1 MQEDAIA
8 ELVELFSFSRLLQ
21 VALVVAVAWL
31 LLRILHVGLQQLI
44 KRFPLYR
51 LQMGQVFPVIRIFI
65 WFLVVA
71 YIIFG
76 LIKPPQTIVFAV
88 LGSLGLAVGLAAQG
102 GVRNL
107 LAGVMMIFNPP
118 FRVGDMVHFGGHY
131 GEVTRLDL
139 SVTWLRTLDDNVIMV
154 PNSAVLENAVANANS
169 GELSEMV
176 VINVD
181 LPRTI
186 PIQEVRSLA
195 IEAAVSSPYTYLR
208 KPVSVTVESRYD
220 FGFLLRLVIKAY
232 VVDVRLE
239 RLLSSDITE
248 RFIEALHER
257 GISNTRND
265 AADSGLVD
273 ARLQGEGPELS

>member
-1 MQEDAIA
+1 MQEDTLAQLA
-8 ELVELFSFSRLLQ
+8 ELLSISRLLQ
-21 VALVVAVAWL
+21 VALVLAFAWL
-31 LLRILHVGLQQLI
+31 LLHSLHAGLQQLI
-44 KRFPLYR
+44 QRFPRYR
-51 LQMGQVFPVIRIFI
+51 LQMGLIFPVIRIFI
-65 WFLVVA
+65 WFLAIA
-71 YIIFG
+71 YIVFG
-76 LIKPPQTIVFAV
+76 VIEPPQTIVFAV
-88 LGSLGLAVGLAAQG
+88 LGSLGLAIGLAAQG

-176 VINVD
+176 VVNID

-195 IEAAVSSPYTYLR
+195 KEVAIASPYTFLK
-208 KPVSVTVESRYD
+208 KPVSVTVESRYE
-220 FGFLLRLVIKAY
+220 FNYLIRLVIKAY
-232 VVDVRLE
+232 VIDVRIE
-239 RLLSSDITE
+239 RLLLSDITE
-248 RFIEALHER
+248 RFLEALHDR
-257 GISNTRND
+257 GISTGHPCTTD
-265 AADSGLVD
+265 QALI
-273 ARLQGEGPELS
+273 ET

>member
-1 MQEDAIA
+1 MQEDVIV
-8 ELVELFSFSRLLQ
+8 ELVELFSISRLLQ
-21 VALVVAVAWL
+21 VALVVFIAWL
-31 LLRILHVGLQQLI
+31 LLRILHAGLQQLI
-44 KRFPLYR
+44 KRFPRYR
-51 LQMGQVFPVIRIFI
+51 LQMGQVYPVIRIFM
-65 WFLVVA
+65 WFLVIA

-88 LGSLGLAVGLAAQG
+88 LGSLGLAIGLAAQG

-131 GEVTRLDL
+131 GEVIRLDL

-176 VINVD
+176 VINID

-195 IEAAVSSPYTYLR
+195 MEAAVASPYTYLK
-208 KPVSVTVESRYD
+208 KPVSVIMESRYD
-220 FGFLLRLVIKAY
+220 FGFLLRLVIKVY

-239 RLLSSDITE
+239 RRLSSDVTE
-248 RFIEALHER
+248 RFIEALHEQ
-257 GISNTRND
+257 GISGAHGDTAEHALID
-265 AADSGLVD
+265 EPA
-273 ARLQGEGPELS
+273 

>member
-8 ELVELFSFSRLLQ
+8 ELVELFSISRLFQ
-21 VALVVAVAWL
+21 VVLVVAIAWL

-44 KRFPLYR
+44 KRFPRYR

-248 RFIEALHER
+248 RFIEALHDR
-257 GISNTRND
+257 GISSVHEDPASPVLIDER
-265 AADSGLVD
+265 S
-273 ARLQGEGPELS
+273 

>member
-1 MQEDAIA
+1 MQEDTIAQLA
-8 ELVELFSFSRLLQ
+8 ELLSISRMLQ
-21 VALVVAVAWL
+21 VALIVAFAWL
-31 LLRILHVGLQQLI
+31 LLRVLHAGLQQLI
-44 KRFPLYR
+44 LRFPRYR

-65 WFLVVA
+65 WFLAIA
-71 YIIFG
+71 YIVFG
-76 LIKPPQTIVFAV
+76 VIKPPQTIVFAV
-88 LGSLGLAVGLAAQG
+88 LGSLGLALGLAAQG

-139 SVTWLRTLDDNVIMV
+139 SVTWLRTLDDNVVMV

-176 VINVD
+176 VVNID

-186 PIQEVRSLA
+186 PIQEARSLA
-195 IEAAVSSPYTYLR
+195 EQAAIASPYTFLK
-208 KPVSVTVESRYD
+208 KPVSVTVESRYE
-220 FGFLLRLVIKAY
+220 FNFLLRMVIKAY

-239 RLLSSDITE
+239 RLLLSDITE
-248 RFIEALHER
+248 RFLEALHDR
-257 GISNTRND
+257 GINTTCKYTTD
-265 AADSGLVD
+265 PV
-273 ARLQGEGPELS
+273 LSKL